1 MYGTIDDLKLTLYAN
16 NTTLSKNSEFLIQFY
31 WLQKRFESH
40 LLSDITKIMN
50 KLDPK
55 DFGDV
60 GKDMKWIL
68 LRLQNK
74 TVKEMKK
81 EQVYEDPA
89 RKLFD

>member
-1 MYGTIDDLKLTLYAN
+1 
-16 NTTLSKNSEFLIQFY
+16 
-31 WLQKRFESH
+31 
-40 LLSDITKIMN
+40 MN